1 MKRIAISLLLLLCG
15 ALCFAQYDKDVFN
28 FRGRHA
34 LSEGKYADAIQ
45 QFNILARL
53 DTTDY
58 WTFFFRGIAKY
69 NLGDLRGARAD
80 FDRSVRLN
88 PVFTNG
94 YHYRAITSSRFGKY
108 DEAFADFEK
117 ALSLRPGQIGIYYSR
132 GVTHFL
138 AQRFDQAVEDFD
150 RYIRKEPK
158 DPSAYLNRGA
168 SYLFLGDTLKAMN
181 DYNKAIRLDRFE
193 PEGYIRRG
201 RVYAEQQDFK
211 AAIADMNYAIK
222 LDTANTFAYFNRALM
237 YYETKDYNAAM
248 ADLNRVLRDEPGNAL
263 TLYNRALIRAQ
274 VGDFENALDDMDR
287 VININPG
294 NVLAY
299 YNRASFFIEMG
310 RWTDAL
316 DDYDKAIELYPD
328 FAKAYLNRSY
338 VKNMLGKTR
347 SSKQDY
353 DIAQQKVR
361 EYRARNAK
369 GEASLSDTTRQFS
382 GLLALDADFA
392 KKDFDNEL
400 LQHRD
405 VDIRLKP
412 LFKFTLAAGRD
423 NEAYALRNRY
433 ENLLVD
439 RFIEESPVP
448 IRIANLDTLTSVA
461 FRNFDVALL
470 GDTNTGAGQSNLT
483 PAEQYF
489 LRGLYNLQLKLYSAA
504 LNNFDQAVEAAE
516 DGRYQ
521 DYYKAFYHLNRG
533 VLRAEMID
541 FISSIENNVQTL
553 TLDDQGTTRA
563 RVRDRVT
570 KTYDYSEAIAD
581 MKAAASIVPD
591 LPYIYYNLG
600 NLYTLSSELVSA
612 IDSYSRAIELYPF
625 MGDAYYN
632 RGLVLIY
639 LKDKEK
645 GCIDLSRSGELGVAD
660 AYGVISKYCEEKE
673 K

>member
-1 MKRIAISLLLLLCG
+1 MKRIAISLLLLLSG
-15 ALCFAQYDKDVFN
+15 VLCFGQYDKDVFN
-28 FRGRHA
+28 FRGRRA

-168 SYLFLGDTLKAMN
+168 SYLFLGDTLQAMN

-423 NEAYALRNRY
+423 NAAYALRNRY

-489 LRGLYNLQLKLYSAA
+489 LRGLNNLQLKLYSAA

>member
-15 ALCFAQYDKDVFN
+15 VLCFAQYDKDVFN

-168 SYLFLGDTLKAMN
+168 SYLFLGDTLQAMN

-274 VGDFENALDDMDR
+274 VGDFENALDDMER

-423 NEAYALRNRY
+423 NAAYALRNRY

-439 RFIEESPVP
+439 SFIEESPVP

>member
-1 MKRIAISLLLLLCG
+1 MRKMQKFTEPGLRLCLLLMAAFAIVTWFVNDKLAYAEAG
-15 ALCFAQYDKDVFN
+15 VVAALIVFSVIRERRRQRELQAFVESVTYNPYLEDYYKDIP
-28 FRGRHA
+28 RW
-34 LSEGKYADAIQ
+34 S
-45 QFNILARL
+45 
-53 DTTDY
+53 
-58 WTFFFRGIAKY
+58 Y
-69 NLGDLRGARAD
+69 NLE
-80 FDRSVRLN
+80 
-88 PVFTNG
+88 T
-94 YHYRAITSSRFGKY
+94 Y
-108 DEAFADFEK
+108 
-117 ALSLRPGQIGIYYSR
+117 
-132 GVTHFL
+132 FL

-168 SYLFLGDTLKAMN
+168 SYLFLGDTLQAMN

-423 NEAYALRNRY
+423 NAAYALRNRY

-483 PAEQYF
+483 PAEQFF

>member
-1 MKRIAISLLLLLCG
+1 M
-15 ALCFAQYDKDVFN
+15 
-28 FRGRHA
+28 
-34 LSEGKYADAIQ
+34 
-45 QFNILARL
+45 
-53 DTTDY
+53 
-58 WTFFFRGIAKY
+58 
-69 NLGDLRGARAD
+69 
-80 FDRSVRLN
+80 
-88 PVFTNG
+88 
-94 YHYRAITSSRFGKY
+94 
-108 DEAFADFEK
+108 
-117 ALSLRPGQIGIYYSR
+117 
-132 GVTHFL
+132 
-138 AQRFDQAVEDFD
+138 
-150 RYIRKEPK
+150 
-158 DPSAYLNRGA
+158 
-168 SYLFLGDTLKAMN
+168 
-181 DYNKAIRLDRFE
+181 
-193 PEGYIRRG
+193 
-201 RVYAEQQDFK
+201 
-211 AAIADMNYAIK
+211 
-222 LDTANTFAYFNRALM
+222 
-237 YYETKDYNAAM
+237 
-248 ADLNRVLRDEPGNAL
+248 
-263 TLYNRALIRAQ
+263 
-274 VGDFENALDDMDR
+274 
-287 VININPG
+287 
-294 NVLAY
+294 
-299 YNRASFFIEMG
+299 
-310 RWTDAL
+310 
-316 DDYDKAIELYPD
+316 
-328 FAKAYLNRSY
+328 
-338 VKNMLGKTR
+338 
-347 SSKQDY
+347 
-353 DIAQQKVR
+353 
-361 EYRARNAK
+361 
-369 GEASLSDTTRQFS
+369 
-382 GLLALDADFA
+382 
-392 KKDFDNEL
+392 
-400 LQHRD
+400 
-405 VDIRLKP
+405 
-412 LFKFTLAAGRD
+412 
-423 NEAYALRNRY
+423 
-433 ENLLVD
+433 D

-489 LRGLYNLQLKLYSAA
+489 LRGLNNLQLKLYSAA